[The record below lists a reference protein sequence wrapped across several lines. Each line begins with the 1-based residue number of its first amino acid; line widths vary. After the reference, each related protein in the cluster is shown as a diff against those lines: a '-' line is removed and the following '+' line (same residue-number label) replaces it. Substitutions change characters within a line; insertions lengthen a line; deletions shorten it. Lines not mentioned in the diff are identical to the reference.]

1 MFLFILLYNSK
12 NLLSKIFDKLT
23 ELTEKVDRIKRH
35 LNDLD
40 DKINESYNL
49 SQETDFIKVFK
60 IIFIIFENICN
71 ILQ

>member
-1 MFLFILLYNSK
+1 MFLFILLYNSE

-23 ELTEKVDRIKRH
+23 ELTEKVDRIERH

-60 IIFIIFENICN
+60 IIF
-71 ILQ
+71 

>member
-1 MFLFILLYNSK
+1 MFLFILLYNSE

-23 ELTEKVDRIKRH
+23 ELTEKVDRIERH

-49 SQETDFIKVFK
+49 SQETDFIKVFE
-60 IIFIIFENICN
+60 IIF
-71 ILQ
+71 

>member
-1 MFLFILLYNSK
+1 MFLFILLYNSE

-23 ELTEKVDRIKRH
+23 ELTEKVDRIERH

-49 SQETDFIKVFK
+49 SQETDFIKVFE
-60 IIFIIFENICN
+60 II
-71 ILQ
+71 L

>member
-1 MFLFILLYNSK
+1 MFLFIFLYNSE

-23 ELTEKVDRIKRH
+23 ELTEKVDRIERH

-49 SQETDFIKVFK
+49 SQETDFIKVFE
-60 IIFIIFENICN
+60 II
-71 ILQ
+71 L